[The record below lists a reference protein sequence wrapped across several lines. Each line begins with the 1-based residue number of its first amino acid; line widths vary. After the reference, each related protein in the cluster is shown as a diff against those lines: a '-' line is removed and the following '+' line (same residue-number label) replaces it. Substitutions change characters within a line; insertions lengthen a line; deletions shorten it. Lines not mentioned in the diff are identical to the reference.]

1 MKYESILRGVLIALG
16 IFVIVIILVFHYD
29 DQEEREIISEK
40 EALQTA
46 LLSKICMQG
55 NVSGIRSHGY
65 YNSNEQEWGFYLRYP
80 DNYTKLES
88 CDPICIVDGKT
99 KRTSVDFRC

>member
-1 MKYESILRGVLIALG
+1 MKYERYLRNVLIALG
-16 IFVIVIILVFHYD
+16 IFVIVIVLVFLYYD
-29 DQEEREIISEK
+29 SQSKEIISEK

-46 LLSKICMQG
+46 LLSKICTQG
-55 NVSGIRSHGY
+55 NNTGIKSHGY

-80 DNYTKLES
+80 ENYTRLES

-99 KRTSVDFRC
+99 KRTSIDFGC